1 MLVGCPVWDPRTAKE
16 RLKESASQFDTKGL
30 PKARTLKSLKE
41 ATTFANPRQE
51 WLDANNQ
58 SRSQA
63 GVWVSKLL
71 QSLAYYDIMARLPM
85 IKASSTMVLY
95 GEVDRL
101 RDGEELLNNNIIN
114 SQRAVLSGLGHIP
127 QVEDPEAFLNAVV
140 PFLEV

>member
-1 MLVGCPVWDPRTAKE
+1 
-16 RLKESASQFDTKGL
+16 
-30 PKARTLKSLKE
+30 
-41 ATTFANPRQE
+41 
-51 WLDANNQ
+51 
-58 SRSQA
+58 
-63 GVWVSKLL
+63 
-71 QSLAYYDIMARLPM
+71 MARLPM

-114 SQRAVLSGLGHIP
+114 SQKAVLSGLGHIP